1 MAWCR
6 SDQRSPLPG
15 LRVQGH
21 REGRQG
27 PQQDDLRAMP
37 GVCEPAG
44 GRWGLFLSQSIHP
57 QCQAMTGTTV
67 RGLLVVPV

>member
-27 PQQDDLRAMP
+27 PQQDDLRAML
-37 GVCEPAG
+37 GCVN
-44 GRWGLFLSQSIHP
+44 
-57 QCQAMTGTTV
+57 
-67 RGLLVVPV
+67 LLGEDGDFS